1 MDGSRNEHYGY
12 FEQKPS
18 KWDIIEFLEQ
28 CDLEPYGK
36 KVDRY
41 IRCLRCI
48 ACGEQKKRKEKAE
61 ELLRRYSK
69 GNKPDQQRVKD
80 WEKTCKSSKIS
91 GGSSIHIHNIHNST
105 LSGNSLTIAGNTS
118 TTKRKREG
126 LRESK
131 VVSYAESST
140 DTDTSFDSN
149 CEESRSVKRQ
159 SNRFDIKESTTYNY
173 EVESDYDFSNF
184 ELAYRAL
191 DPSKMWVLNS
201 SGRVVEKV
209 IYDHARELEYDSYLH
224 SFIINDAD
232 MEAKKLFN
240 KNEWNEIF
248 SSNPKQVP
256 KIDEK
261 IVNLLKKYNV
271 DNLPTLQKVIFE
283 PLFSDNAPYSTDLD
297 YINLAYRSMYSLW
310 RGEDDFT
317 SASKLEGWFEMNIW
331 AHLVDPA
338 FREMETDLVRGEGM
352 CLSSSDRK
360 NTDRLRNKRLEFGAI
375 EAGRNWEGTKG
386 TKLLTNSLKM
396 SKMLKDMINVLATEC
411 NMKEDVL
418 RKLQIAGILQGANMM
433 QVITVDLP
441 MGYVT
446 CIHRRKFYEVPGR
459 LNKYQPLGFIIME
472 VLFVKSVIKQT
483 LNLINESKVDFEH
496 FLNNYYENDGSQ
508 TPPQNIVSLTSSTHI
523 TPEKKMSSRSSR
535 YYSTIV
541 IVG

>member
-1 MDGSRNEHYGY
+1 
-12 FEQKPS
+12 
-18 KWDIIEFLEQ
+18 
-28 CDLEPYGK
+28 
-36 KVDRY
+36 
-41 IRCLRCI
+41 
-48 ACGEQKKRKEKAE
+48 
-61 ELLRRYSK
+61 
-69 GNKPDQQRVKD
+69 
-80 WEKTCKSSKIS
+80 
-91 GGSSIHIHNIHNST
+91 
-105 LSGNSLTIAGNTS
+105 
-118 TTKRKREG
+118 
-126 LRESK
+126 
-131 VVSYAESST
+131 
-140 DTDTSFDSN
+140 
-149 CEESRSVKRQ
+149 VKRQ
-159 SNRFDIKESTTYNY
+159 SNRFDIKESTTYND
-173 EVESDYDFSNF
+173 EVESDYNFSNF

-201 SGRVVEKV
+201 SGRVVEK
-209 IYDHARELEYDSYLH
+209 
-224 SFIINDAD
+224 
-232 MEAKKLFN
+232 
-240 KNEWNEIF
+240 NEIF

-261 IVNLLKKYNV
+261 IVNFLKKYNV

-283 PLFSDNAPYSTDLD
+283 PLFSDNAPYSIDLD

-331 AHLVDPA
+331 AHLVDSA
-338 FREMETDLVRGEGM
+338 FCEMETDLVRGEGM

-360 NTDRLRNKRLEFGAI
+360 NTDRSENDRKKFGKKGDGIFRLCNKRLEFGAI

-386 TKLLTNSLKM
+386 TKLLTDFLKM

-433 QVITVDLP
+433 QVITIDLP

-446 CIHRRKFYEVPGR
+446 RIHRRKFYEVPGR

-508 TPPQNIVSLTSSTHI
+508 TPPQNIRVPSAGDITQSPARSPLMLDKKQIVKQELIEELQCQDLSRVCTDRNDIGESQHISDEINEPCNERISKTLILEFAPTLAYLFEKTTKSCQKEILRWYNYSLEMESKVFAIIAESKATEQTVRAWIYKEMLRHLPGILLVSLRIKTYLSQKNNQDESKARNSASSKLPEAEVSISQVNTSSHLVTAFG
-523 TPEKKMSSRSSR
+523 KNN
-535 YYSTIV
+535 
-541 IVG
+541 